1 MRKKTMLQ
9 STDIAQLSID
19 MICPGTP
26 RNTLIVQLLPNLA
39 IPLLIET
46 LGFLFLSCMCRGA
59 EPMPFCSSP

>member
-9 STDIAQLSID
+9 STDMSQLSID
-19 MICPGTP
+19 MLCPGTP

-46 LGFLFLSCMCRGA
+46 FRISVSVLYVQRD
-59 EPMPFCSSP
+59 